1 VVKEYPRWGGPGA
14 GQDVVRVAGQDRGE
28 TRLGDNGCVSEKNG
42 QGVVIAKATSQ
53 WIAFN
58 LVRRKLARIP
68 QVVVEKFQT
77 QSLMDSPVMGTSYAV
92 DKLPDVRGL
101 KGTTIPESHSVR
113 RSDLDMNNHV
123 NNVVYTEWLLESVP
137 DTFWQKYDLQEI
149 ILEFKKRVPRRGQR
163 GRDLLPRVRP
173 GGRAGLPG
181 ETGNGAAGAHV
192 AEAGVRDVPVGS
204 RGCEGAER
212 VAGEKVSEAR
222 VIIRRS
228 LRVAKPKP
236 ARSRN

>member
-1 VVKEYPRWGGPGA
+1 VVKEYPRWGDQVQVKTWFESQGKIA
-14 GQDVVRVAGQDRGE
+14 ARRDWEITDV
-28 TRLGDNGCVSEKNG
+28 SPEKNG

-149 ILEFKKRVPRRGQR
+149 ILEFKNECHDGDNVDAICCRECGPGSGCPRRK
-163 GRDLLPRVRP
+163 PR
-173 GGRAGLPG
+173 L
-181 ETGNGAAGAHV
+181 
-192 AEAGVRDVPVGS
+192 
-204 RGCEGAER
+204 
-212 VAGEKVSEAR
+212 
-222 VIIRRS
+222 
-228 LRVAKPKP
+228 
-236 ARSRN
+236 